1 MRRSLT
7 LTTYNIP
14 RELDVWLR
22 DKNHVEVLLIVL
34 EPVEG
39 DIVGIVRGVTWSCS
53 HAILFDIDRW
63 CKKKMAAL

>member
-39 DIVGIVRGVTWSCS
+39 DIVGIVRGVT
-53 HAILFDIDRW
+53 
-63 CKKKMAAL
+63 